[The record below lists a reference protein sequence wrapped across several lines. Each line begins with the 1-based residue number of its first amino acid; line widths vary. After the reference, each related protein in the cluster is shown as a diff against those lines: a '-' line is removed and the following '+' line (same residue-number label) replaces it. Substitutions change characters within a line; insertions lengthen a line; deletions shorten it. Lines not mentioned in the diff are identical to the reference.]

1 MLDLRDKTGLF
12 SCRRARRFGA
22 PVKGEVMGKEARVA
36 LLLAGAACL
45 TAVMV
50 EWVVSELK

>member
-1 MLDLRDKTGLF
+1 
-12 SCRRARRFGA
+12 
-22 PVKGEVMGKEARVA
+22 MGKEARIA

>member
-1 MLDLRDKTGLF
+1 
-12 SCRRARRFGA
+12 
-22 PVKGEVMGKEARVA
+22 MGREARVA

-50 EWVVSELK
+50 EWAIAELNGNGNGQQKR